1 MHSMQKK
8 GTFLCTKRLYLP
20 IIHFFHSEMNSKLL
34 LIFILAV
41 AVSVPHNINPMFVN
55 RKHHSLFNP
64 LETLRVKNG
73 LADRILLLKW
83 Y

>member
-1 MHSMQKK
+1 
-8 GTFLCTKRLYLP
+8 
-20 IIHFFHSEMNSKLL
+20 MNSKLL